1 MAHTAFSHAW
11 PDFRT
16 EVHLLIIQRN
26 ELFARSLARYL
37 GAHYA
42 MVHVVGTAAAAELV
56 LRAPGVRFHV
66 VCGHA
71 LGPGDPDG
79 VSCIVRWRNEFPGV
93 LRAVLATGA
102 EGVEDLPTAVD
113 ALFRKPSN
121 PEVLLEL
128 LQISTLVQTPTQQP
142 QVAANKQQSVSNE
155 DLMKTTNT
163 KTKAHDL
170 KTLKDKTS
178 IVARPSA
185 TAISTAQGFTVA

>member
-11 PDFRT
+11 SDFRS
-16 EVHLLIIQRN
+16 EVQLLIIQRN

-42 MVHVVGTAAAAELV
+42 KVHVVSTAAAAEQL
-56 LRAPGVRFHV
+56 LRTPGQFHLL
-66 VCGHA
+66 CGHA
-71 LGPGDPDG
+71 LGPSDPDG
-79 VSCIVRWRNEFPGV
+79 VSCIVRWKSEFPGV

-102 EGVEDLPTAVD
+102 EGLADLPAAVD
-113 ALFRKPSN
+113 ALFMKPSE
-121 PEVLLEL
+121 PRVLLEL
-128 LQISTLVQTPTQQP
+128 LQVSNLIHTPTREP
-142 QVAANKQQSVSNE
+142 HLAANKQQSVSNE

-170 KTLKDKTS
+170 KTLKDKAA

-185 TAISTAQGFTVA
+185 TAVSTAQGFTVA